1 MKKSLLMA
9 LFSVLGIL
17 NAQNQKLAYVD
28 TELILERMPEFRS
41 TQSQLDDMAVQWQA
55 DAQQMQAQLDQ
66 LRSDLQAE
74 EVWLTADQKRQ
85 KQEAIA
91 KVEEDLL
98 KFRTDK
104 FGPNGALVK
113 KREELVK
120 PLQDKVFDAIQKV
133 AKSEGYSFI
142 FDKASGVQM
151 LYADARFD
159 KTYEV
164 LIELGVPIEEE
175 GNSPRN

>member
-1 MKKSLLMA
+1 
-9 LFSVLGIL
+9 
-17 NAQNQKLAYVD
+17 
-28 TELILERMPEFRS
+28 
-41 TQSQLDDMAVQWQA
+41 
-55 DAQQMQAQLDQ
+55 
-66 LRSDLQAE
+66 
-74 EVWLTADQKRQ
+74 
-85 KQEAIA
+85 
-91 KVEEDLL
+91 
-98 KFRTDK
+98 
-104 FGPNGALVK
+104 LVK

-175 GNSPRN
+175 STGSRN